1 MFYFTVHPGD
11 MMRTRIIGQ
20 CAVMIVAS
28 AFWDDARQRFRIRRP
43 PADHISALTID
54 SGGFTAAKRWGC
66 YPWTREQYV
75 EFIRQEIRDIPLT
88 FCASMDY
95 ACEREVNRETF
106 ATNRERIRQTIENE
120 MQLRALAP
128 DLPWLGVLQGNT
140 LDERLFDVR
149 CRRRLGLIFPLMGIG
164 SICGRRASEA
174 ATVIRSYRR
183 WLPGVRY
190 HAFGL
195 DCRTLDGRDDV
206 AAAVQSWDSYAWN
219 WPRGDRGA
227 SRPSFLLRAGGE
239 SWSTYTLRLADAY
252 HASAIVPRLT
262 VSRQLPL
269 DRVG

>member
-1 MFYFTVHPGD
+1 
-11 MMRTRIIGQ
+11 
-20 CAVMIVAS
+20 
-28 AFWDDARQRFRIRRP
+28 
-43 PADHISALTID
+43 
-54 SGGFTAAKRWGC
+54 
-66 YPWTREQYV
+66 
-75 EFIRQEIRDIPLT
+75 
-88 FCASMDY
+88 
-95 ACEREVNRETF
+95 
-106 ATNRERIRQTIENE
+106 

-128 DLPWLGVLQGNT
+128 DLPWLGVLQGDT

-164 SICGRRASEA
+164 SICGRRPSES

-206 AAAVQSWDSYAWN
+206 ASAVQSWDSYAWN

-239 SWSTYTLRLADAY
+239 SWSTYTLRLADASVRPSGLN
-252 HASAIVPRLT
+252 A
-262 VSRQLPL
+262 SRQTDGGDFESASTGKAASSSPVPSTPSLSSSAKH
-269 DRVG
+269 G